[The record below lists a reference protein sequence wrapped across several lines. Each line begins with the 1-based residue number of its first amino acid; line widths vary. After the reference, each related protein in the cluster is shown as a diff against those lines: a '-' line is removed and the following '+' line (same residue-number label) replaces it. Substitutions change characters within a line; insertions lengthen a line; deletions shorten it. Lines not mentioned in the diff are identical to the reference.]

1 MHNKADCFKIKKIK
15 RKSIRQFEQRYSV
28 EPKGFEMN
36 QSMGTFLR
44 NQNFLQICGSRR
56 ELGPRRLYHR
66 TSKVVQENDMCLI
79 KWKKGQNALV
89 LQGYLM
95 IC

>member
-1 MHNKADCFKIKKIK
+1 MHNKAECFKIKKIK
-15 RKSIRQFEQRYSV
+15 RKNIRQFEQRYSV
-28 EPKGFEMN
+28 EPEGFEMN
-36 QSMGTFLR
+36 QSKGTFLR

-56 ELGPRRLYHR
+56 VLGPRRLYHR
-66 TSKVVQENDMCLI
+66 ISEVVQETDICLI